1 MNEVVIRAL
10 RFSNDVQTMRAFLE
24 TLGLRSRIESES
36 GIWIDMVAGRGMVA
50 LHDAARSDTGGE
62 PGQTRL
68 TFEADDIDEL
78 KDRLDAAG
86 FEEVSIFD
94 EAFGRVLT
102 ARGPDGAGLWID
114 ERPKDLYGYKLH
126 AAHPD
131 TRWSVTPVLA
141 VSDQAGWERLL
152 DVLGGDN
159 PELARF
165 RRGAEVQLAGGP
177 EVQLELTTTESLDE
191 VAERLTATGYRAEKA
206 DGGLS
211 VVDPDG
217 QIVRVRG

>member
-1 MNEVVIRAL
+1 MSMNDVVIRTL
-10 RFSNDVQTMRAFLE
+10 RFTNEVQAMRAFLE

-36 GIWIDMVAGRGMVA
+36 GIWVDMVAGRGMVA

-86 FEEVSIFD
+86 FEDVSIFD

-102 ARGPDGAGLWID
+102 AKGPGGAGLWID

-126 AAHPD
+126 DAHPD
-131 TRWSVTPVLA
+131 TRWSVTPMLG
-141 VSDQAGWERLL
+141 VSDQVGWERLL
-152 DVLGGDN
+152 DTLGGDN

-165 RRGAEVQLAGGP
+165 RPATELEVR
-177 EVQLELTTTESLDE
+177 LELTTTESLDE
-191 VAERLTATGYRAEKA
+191 VAKRLAATGYRAEKT

-217 QIVRVRG
+217 QTVRVRG

>member
-1 MNEVVIRAL
+1 MTMNDVVIRTL
-10 RFSNDVQTMRAFLE
+10 RFTNEVQAMRAFLE

-36 GIWIDMVAGRGMVA
+36 GTWIDMVAGRGMIA

-78 KDRLDAAG
+78 LERLIAAG
-86 FEEVSIFD
+86 FEDASIFD

-102 ARGPDGAGLWID
+102 AKGPDGAGLWID

-126 AAHPD
+126 DAHPD
-131 TRWSVTPVLA
+131 TRWSVTPVLG

-152 DVLGGDN
+152 DTLGGDN
-159 PELARF
+159 PELARL
-165 RRGAEVQLAGGP
+165 RPAGGLEVQI
-177 EVQLELTTTESLDE
+177 ELTTTESLDE
-191 VAERLTATGYRAEKA
+191 VARRLAATGYRAEMV

-211 VVDPDG
+211 VIDPDG

>member
-1 MNEVVIRAL
+1 
-10 RFSNDVQTMRAFLE
+10 
-24 TLGLRSRIESES
+24 IESER
-36 GIWIDMVAGRGMVA
+36 GGWVDMVGGWGMVA
-50 LHDAARSDTGGE
+50 LHDSAASAMGAESGE
-62 PGQTRL
+62 TTL
-68 TFEADDIDEL
+68 SFEADDIDEL
-78 KDRLDAAG
+78 KDRLEAAG

-102 ARGPDGAGLWID
+102 AKGPDGVGLWID
-114 ERPKDLYGYKLH
+114 ERHKDLYGYKLH
-126 AAHPD
+126 DAHPD

-141 VSDQAGWERLL
+141 VSDQAGWERLM
-152 DVLGGDN
+152 DTLGGDN

-165 RRGAEVQLAGGP
+165 RAGGADVRIAGGP
-177 EVQLELTTTESLDE
+177 EVQLELTTTESLDA
-191 VAERLTATGYRAEKA
+191 VAERLAATGYRTEKA